1 MITANIKAQLSKCIY
16 FSDEKIQL
24 DIEIDNTMSRQPLY
38 SIEVV
43 FKQTVTIM
51 RKLNYETK
59 NNLVEELDLE
69 VVQLGDI
76 ESGATQ
82 QNVQI
87 EFDLD

>member
-1 MITANIKAQLSKCIY
+1 MITANINAQLSKGIY

-51 RKLNYETK
+51 RKLNYELK

>member
-1 MITANIKAQLSKCIY
+1 MITANINAQLSKGIY

-51 RKLNYETK
+51 RKLNYELK

-69 VVQLGDI
+69 VV
-76 ESGATQ
+76 
-82 QNVQI
+82 
-87 EFDLD
+87 